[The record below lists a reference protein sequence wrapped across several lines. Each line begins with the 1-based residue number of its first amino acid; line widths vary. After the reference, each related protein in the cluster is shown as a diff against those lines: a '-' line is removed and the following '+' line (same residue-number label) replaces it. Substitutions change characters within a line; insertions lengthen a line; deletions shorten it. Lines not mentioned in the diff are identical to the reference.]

1 MKKAKRIQRQEGL
14 YCKKKKVNLNLPSFV
29 FRFLLGIILI
39 IATFELRQAASSAM
53 SAEQTLDAF
62 KLTDGCDALKDRLR
76 CFQHKYRTIDGTCN
90 NLCRIKQ
97 GAAFTPLRRFLPS
110 EYAPGEQPRNES
122 VTGHP
127 LPNTRR
133 VSVEIFQALNG
144 DEFGIRPI
152 FTHVTMT
159 WGQFIDHDVT
169 LTELTPNV
177 ECGNNTTPCV
187 NQEGCIVISLHNLK
201 KKERLEFNRSANC
214 IPLKRS
220 FRRNGEQ
227 VGYKG
232 AVSEN
237 NIRG

>member
-1 MKKAKRIQRQEGL
+1 
-14 YCKKKKVNLNLPSFV
+14 
-29 FRFLLGIILI
+29 
-39 IATFELRQAASSAM
+39 M

-97 GAAFTPLRRFLPS
+97 GAASTPLRRFLPS

-133 VSVEIFQALNG
+133 VSVEIFQASDG

-187 NQEGCIVISLHNLK
+187 NQEGCIVISLDELNSF
-201 KKERLEFNRSANC
+201 ERLRFNASANC
-214 IPLKRS
+214 IPLRRS
-220 FRRNGEQ
+220 FRRKGDQ
-227 VGYKG
+227 VSKIMDF
-232 AVSEN
+232 SKN
-237 NIRG
+237 SS

>member
-1 MKKAKRIQRQEGL
+1 
-14 YCKKKKVNLNLPSFV
+14 
-29 FRFLLGIILI
+29 
-39 IATFELRQAASSAM
+39 M

-97 GAAFTPLRRFLPS
+97 GAASTPLRRFLPS

-133 VSVEIFQALNG
+133 VSVEIFQAKNG

-177 ECGNNTTPCV
+177 ECGNNTKPCDEK
-187 NQEGCIVISLHNLK
+187 QGCIVISLDNLK
-201 KKERLEFNRSANC
+201 KNERLEFNRSANC

-220 FRRNGEQ
+220 FRKKGEQ

>member
-1 MKKAKRIQRQEGL
+1 
-14 YCKKKKVNLNLPSFV
+14 
-29 FRFLLGIILI
+29 
-39 IATFELRQAASSAM
+39 M
-53 SAEQTLDAF
+53 SAKQTLDAF

-90 NLCRIKQ
+90 NLCRINQ
-97 GAAFTPLRRFLPS
+97 GAAFTPLRRVLPS
-110 EYAPGEQPRNES
+110 EYAPEEQPRNES

-133 VSVEIFQALNG
+133 VSRRIFQGFNG
-144 DEFGIRPI
+144 DEFGIRPN

-169 LTELTPNV
+169 LTELTPNI
-177 ECGNNTTPCV
+177 ECGNNTAPCS
-187 NQEGCIVISLHNLK
+187 NTENGCIVISLDDLNY
-201 KKERLEFNRSANC
+201 KERLEFNRSANC
-214 IPLKRS
+214 IPLRRS
-220 FRRNGEQ
+220 FRKNGEQ

>member
-1 MKKAKRIQRQEGL
+1 M
-14 YCKKKKVNLNLPSFV
+14 
-29 FRFLLGIILI
+29 GIILI

-53 SAEQTLDAF
+53 SAKQTLDAF

-97 GAAFTPLRRFLPS
+97 GAASTPLRRFLPS

-133 VSVEIFQALNG
+133 VSVEIFQASDG

-187 NQEGCIVISLHNLK
+187 NQEGCIGISLDNLK
-201 KKERLEFNRSANC
+201 EKERLEFNRSANC

-220 FRRNGEQ
+220 FRKKGEQ

>member
-1 MKKAKRIQRQEGL
+1 MNWKKINGHNDQKASTE
-14 YCKKKKVNLNLPSFV
+14 KKGNLNLPSFV

-39 IATFELRQAASSAM
+39 IATFELRRAASSPM

-62 KLTDGCDALKDRLR
+62 KLTDGCDALKDRLQ

-133 VSVEIFQALNG
+133 VSVAIFEGSVGNEVGLPN
-144 DEFGIRPI
+144 
-152 FTHVTMT
+152 FTHMTMT
-159 WGQFIDHDVT
+159 WGQFIDHDIT

-177 ECGNNTTPCV
+177 ECGNNTAPCV
-187 NQEGCIVISLHNLK
+187 NQEGCIVISLDELNSF
-201 KKERLEFNRSANC
+201 ERLRFNASANC
-214 IPLKRS
+214 IPLRRS
-220 FRRNGEQ
+220 FRRKGDQ
-227 VGYKG
+227 VSKIMDF
-232 AVSEN
+232 SKN
-237 NIRG
+237 SS